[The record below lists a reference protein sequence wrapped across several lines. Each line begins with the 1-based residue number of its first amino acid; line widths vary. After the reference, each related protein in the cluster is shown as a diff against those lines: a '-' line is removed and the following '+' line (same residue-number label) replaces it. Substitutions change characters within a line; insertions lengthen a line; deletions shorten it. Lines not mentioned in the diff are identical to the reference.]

1 MLATHAKRARMQE
14 TAQALAIVLAGVS
27 IGWIML
33 FSFVVSPV
41 AYTAFDQG
49 RAERLVK
56 QVMNQGH
63 GLLGL
68 IAFASALAAL
78 LAGAMGGAVVAAVG
92 GVFAFL
98 CKFALA
104 PREDKPIKGHR
115 VLKTARI
122 VASGLTAFIALVL
135 IAAIVLTLLRI

>member
-1 MLATHAKRARMQE
+1 MQE
-14 TAQALAIVLAGVS
+14 IAQATAIVLAGAS
-27 IGWIML
+27 LGWIAL
-33 FSFVVSPV
+33 FSFVLSPV
-41 AYTAFDQG
+41 AFDTFDAG

-56 QVMNQGH
+56 HVMNRGH

-68 IAFASALAAL
+68 IAFLSAIAAL
-78 LAGAMGGAVVAAVG
+78 IAGAVAGASVAAIAG
-92 GVFAFL
+92 LFAFM

-122 VASGLTAFIALVL
+122 VASGLTAFIAPVL
-135 IAAIVLTLLRI
+135 IAAIVLTLMGI

>member
-1 MLATHAKRARMQE
+1 MQDI
-14 TAQALAIVLAGVS
+14 AQAFAIVLAGAS
-27 IGWIML
+27 LGWIAL
-33 FSFVVSPV
+33 FSFVLAPV
-41 AYTAFDQG
+41 TYKTLDGG

-56 QVMNQGH
+56 QVMNSGH

-68 IAFASALAAL
+68 LAILSAVAAL
-78 LAGAMGGAVVAAVG
+78 MAGAIAGASVAAVG
-92 GVFAFL
+92 GVFAFM

-122 VASGLTAFIALVL
+122 VASGLTAFIMPVL
-135 IAAIVLTLLRI
+135 IAAIVLTLMGI

>member
-1 MLATHAKRARMQE
+1 MQQI
-14 TAQALAIVLAGVS
+14 AQASAIILAGAS
-27 IGWIML
+27 LGWIML

-41 AYTAFDQG
+41 AYKTFDQG

-56 QVMNQGH
+56 QVMNAGH
-63 GLLGL
+63 GILGL
-68 IAFASALAAL
+68 IALASAIAAL
-78 LAGAMGGAVVAAVG
+78 MAGALAGAVVAAVA

-122 VASGLTAFIALVL
+122 VASGLTAAIMPVL
-135 IAAIVLTLLRI
+135 IGSIVLTMLGI

>member
-1 MLATHAKRARMQE
+1 MQATA
-14 TAQALAIVLAGVS
+14 TAVAIVLAGAS
-27 IGWIML
+27 LGWIAL
-33 FSFVVSPV
+33 FSFVLSPV
-41 AYTAFDQG
+41 AFKTFDAG

-56 QVMNQGH
+56 HVMNAGH
-63 GLLGL
+63 GVLGL
-68 IAFASALAAL
+68 IAFASAIAAL
-78 LAGAMGGAVVAAVG
+78 LAGAVAGASVAAVA

-122 VASGLTAFIALVL
+122 VASGLTAFIAPVL
-135 IAAIVLTLLRI
+135 IAAIVLTVMGI